1 MRLCATVC
9 VLFLLSVSLGAG
21 AYQRSEFLFLDEI
34 KVGMTGIGKTIV
46 AGDVVSEFAVDV
58 LGVIDPPGTLSDFIV
73 VRVSGEAIGR
83 SGGIAQGMSGSP
95 VYVGGK
101 LIGAL
106 SRAANW
112 SKEITPIGLV
122 TPIEPMLE
130 VLDSARTLSAAPA
143 AGAVLA
149 GVQLVERAFAPSAAE
164 IAAAPNVLF
173 SYPVSTPLLAVGL
186 SGRSTSILMGGGDSI
201 RRPSGTLAD
210 FLPIQSMAPEVSGLS
225 ALGLDL
231 LPLAGA
237 TVTAASGAATSASG
251 AAAPAAGAAAVTLVP
266 GGSLGV
272 ALVTGDISLGAL
284 GTVTYVDGSA
294 VIGFGHP
301 FLSNGASAFPLT
313 TAPIIDTM
321 KAFDAS
327 FKLGTLGQAIG
338 VISEDRTA
346 AIGGRIGGKAST
358 IGLELAV
365 QNLDEGTRR
374 TLNASVVDEPRLL
387 PELLLASGFEA
398 IDSVLDRVGAGTVEV
413 TYQIVG
419 DGMPSTLERK
429 DVFISTTD
437 IALYPPWQLAGIVS
451 YLQYNEFA
459 DPKITQISASMRITR
474 ELRAIRIESLVLDGF
489 VYSPGDTIGFSLV
502 LQTFQGERIVRTG
515 EIVIP
520 EDLMADEIVVR
531 AYGGPR
537 LLERGEEPQTLESL
551 ADVIALIETM
561 PTYETV
567 TVELLAVD
575 PYLSDGGEALYG
587 VAKARHDYPG
597 YVVYDERE
605 ARALVLSSSA
615 DGPPPG

>member
-1 MRLCATVC
+1 MRFFATVC
-9 VLFLLSVSLGAG
+9 VLLLVSVSLGAG

-34 KVGMTGIGKTIV
+34 KIGMTGIGKTVV
-46 AGDVVSEFAVDV
+46 AGDVVSEFAVEV
-58 LGVIDPPGTLSDFIV
+58 LGVIDQPGTLSDFIV

-95 VYVGGK
+95 ITIGGK

-130 VLDSARTLSAAPA
+130 VLDSARTLSIAPA
-143 AGAVLA
+143 DGSVLA
-149 GVQLVERAFAPSAAE
+149 DVQLVERAFAPSAAE

-201 RRPSGTLAD
+201 RRPSGTLGD
-210 FLPIQSMAPEVSGLS
+210 FLPPQSMAPEVSGLS
-225 ALGLDL
+225 ALGLSL

-237 TVTAASGAATSASG
+237 SAGTTLAVPGAG
-251 AAAPAAGAAAVTLVP
+251 APAAATLVP
-266 GGSLGV
+266 GGSLGI

-284 GTVTYVDGSA
+284 GTVTYVDGPA

-301 FLSNGASAFPLT
+301 FISNGASVFPLT
-313 TAPIIDTM
+313 TASIVDTM

-327 FKLGTLGQAIG
+327 FKLGTLGQPIG

-365 QNLDEGTRR
+365 QNLDDGARR
-374 TLNASVVDEPRLL
+374 TLHANVVDEPRLL

-413 TYQIVG
+413 TYQIMG
-419 DGMPSTLERK
+419 DGMPSPLERK
-429 DVFISTTD
+429 DVFLSTTD
-437 IALYPPWQLAGIVS
+437 IALYPPWQLADIVA

-459 DPKITQISASMRITR
+459 DPKITQISASMRITS

-537 LLERGEEPQTLESL
+537 LLERGEEPETLESL
-551 ADVIALIETM
+551 ADVIALIEGI

-567 TVELLAVD
+567 TVEILAVD

-587 VAKARHDYPG
+587 VAKTKHDYPG

-605 ARALVLSSSA
+605 ARALVLSSST
-615 DGPPPG
+615 DSLPPG

>member
-9 VLFLLSVSLGAG
+9 VLLLVSASLGAG

-34 KVGMTGIGKTIV
+34 QVGMTGIGKTVV
-46 AGDVVSEFAVDV
+46 AGDVVSEFAVEV
-58 LGVIDPPGTLSDFIV
+58 LGVIDQPGTLSDFIV

-95 VYVGGK
+95 ITIGGK

-130 VLDSARTLSAAPA
+130 VLDSARTLSMAPA
-143 AGAVLA
+143 AGSVLE

-164 IAAAPNVLF
+164 VAAAPNVLF

-186 SGRSTSILMGGGDSI
+186 SGRSTSILMGGGNSI
-201 RRPSGTLAD
+201 RRPSGTLGD
-210 FLPIQSMAPEVSGLS
+210 FLPPQSMAPEVSGLS
-225 ALGLDL
+225 ALGLQL

-237 TVTAASGAATSASG
+237 SAG
-251 AAAPAAGAAAVTLVP
+251 TTLAAPAAGAAAAAATLVP

-284 GTVTYVDGSA
+284 GTVTYVDGAA

-301 FLSNGASAFPLT
+301 FISNGASVFPLT
-313 TAPIIDTM
+313 TASIVDTM

-327 FKLGTLGQAIG
+327 FKLGTLGQPIG

-365 QNLDEGTRR
+365 QNLDDGTRR
-374 TLNASVVDEPRLL
+374 TLHANVVDEPRLL

-398 IDSVLDRVGAGTVEV
+398 IDSVLDRVGAGSVEV

-437 IALYPPWQLAGIVS
+437 IALYPPWQLADIVA

-459 DPKITQISASMRITR
+459 DPKITQISASMRVTS

-489 VYSPGDTIGFSLV
+489 VYLPGDTIGFSLV

-515 EIVIP
+515 ELVIP

-537 LLERGEEPQTLESL
+537 LLERGEEPETFESL
-551 ADVIALIETM
+551 ADVIALIERI

-567 TVELLAVD
+567 TVELMAVD

-605 ARALVLSSSA
+605 ARALVLSSSM
-615 DGPPPG
+615 DSLPPG

>member
-9 VLFLLSVSLGAG
+9 VLLLVSASLGAS

-34 KVGMTGIGKTIV
+34 KIGMTGIGKTVV
-46 AGDVVSEFAVDV
+46 AGDVVSEFAVEV
-58 LGVIDPPGTLSDFIV
+58 LGVIDQPGTLSDFIV

-95 VYVGGK
+95 ITIGGK

-130 VLDSARTLSAAPA
+130 VLDSARTLSIAPA
-143 AGAVLA
+143 AGSVLA
-149 GVQLVERAFAPSAAE
+149 DVQLVERAFAPTAAE

-186 SGRSTSILMGGGDSI
+186 SGRSTSILMGGEDSI
-201 RRPSGTLAD
+201 RRPSGTLGD
-210 FLPIQSMAPEVSGLS
+210 FLPPQSMAPEVSGLS

-231 LPLAGA
+231 LPLAG
-237 TVTAASGAATSASG
+237 VSGGTTLAVPAVG
-251 AAAPAAGAAAVTLVP
+251 APAAATLVP
-266 GGSLGV
+266 GGSLGI

-284 GTVTYVDGSA
+284 GTVTYVDGPA

-301 FLSNGASAFPLT
+301 FISNGASVFPLT
-313 TAPIIDTM
+313 TASIVDTM

-327 FKLGTLGQAIG
+327 FKLGTLGQPIG

-365 QNLDEGTRR
+365 QNLDDGTRW
-374 TLNASVVDEPRLL
+374 TLHANVVDEPRLL
-387 PELLLASGFEA
+387 PELLLASGLEA

-413 TYQIVG
+413 TYQIMG
-419 DGMPSTLERK
+419 DGMPSPLERK
-429 DVFISTTD
+429 DVFLSTTD
-437 IALYPPWQLAGIVS
+437 IALYPPWQLADIVA

-459 DPKITQISASMRITR
+459 DPKITQISASMRVTS

-489 VYSPGDTIGFSLV
+489 VYLPGDTIGFSLV

-515 EIVIP
+515 ELVIP

-537 LLERGEEPQTLESL
+537 LLERGEEPETLESL
-551 ADVIALIETM
+551 ADVITLIERI

-567 TVELLAVD
+567 TVEILAVD
-575 PYLSDGGEALYG
+575 PYLSNGGEALYG
-587 VAKARHDYPG
+587 VAKVKHDYPG

-605 ARALVLSSSA
+605 ARALVLSSST
-615 DGPPPG
+615 DSLPPG

>member
-1 MRLCATVC
+1 MRFFATVC
-9 VLFLLSVSLGAG
+9 VLLLVSVSLGAG

-34 KVGMTGIGKTIV
+34 KIGMTGIGKTVV
-46 AGDVVSEFAVDV
+46 AGNVVSEFAVEV
-58 LGVIDPPGTLSDFIV
+58 LGVIDQPGTLSDFIV

-95 VYVGGK
+95 ITIGGK

-122 TPIEPMLE
+122 TPIEPMLA
-130 VLDSARTLSAAPA
+130 VLDSARTLSIAPA
-143 AGAVLA
+143 AGSVLA
-149 GVQLVERAFAPSAAE
+149 DVQLVERAFAPSAAE

-186 SGRSTSILMGGGDSI
+186 SGRSTSILMGGGNSI
-201 RRPSGTLAD
+201 RRPSGTLGD
-210 FLPIQSMAPEVSGLS
+210 FLPPQSMAPEVFGLS
-225 ALGLDL
+225 ALGLNL

-237 TVTAASGAATSASG
+237 SAGTTLAVPGAG
-251 AAAPAAGAAAVTLVP
+251 APAAATLVP
-266 GGSLGV
+266 GGSLGI

-284 GTVTYVDGSA
+284 GTVTYVDGPA

-301 FLSNGASAFPLT
+301 FISNGASVFPLT
-313 TAPIIDTM
+313 TASIVDTM

-327 FKLGTLGQAIG
+327 FKLGTLGQPIG
-338 VISEDRTA
+338 VVNEDRTA

-365 QNLDEGTRR
+365 QNLDDGARR
-374 TLNASVVDEPRLL
+374 TLHANVVDEPRLL

-413 TYQIVG
+413 TYQIMG
-419 DGMPSTLERK
+419 DGMPSPLERK
-429 DVFISTTD
+429 DVFLSTTD
-437 IALYPPWQLAGIVS
+437 IALYPPWQLADIVA

-459 DPKITQISASMRITR
+459 DPEITQISASMRITS

-551 ADVIALIETM
+551 ADVIALIETI

-567 TVELLAVD
+567 TVEILAVD

-605 ARALVLSSSA
+605 ARALVLSSST
-615 DGPPPG
+615 DSLPPG

>member
-9 VLFLLSVSLGAG
+9 VLLLVSASLGAG

-46 AGDVVSEFAVDV
+46 AGDVVSEFAVEV
-58 LGVIDPPGTLSDFIV
+58 LGVIDQPGTLSDFIV

-95 VYVGGK
+95 ITIGGK

-130 VLDSARTLSAAPA
+130 VLDSARTLSMAPA
-143 AGAVLA
+143 AGSVLK
-149 GVQLVERAFAPSAAE
+149 GVQLVERAFAPNVAE
-164 IAAAPNVLF
+164 VAAAPNVLF
-173 SYPVSTPLLAVGL
+173 SYPVSTPLLAAGL
-186 SGRSTSILMGGGDSI
+186 SGRSTSILMGGGNSI
-201 RRPSGTLAD
+201 RRPSGTLGD
-210 FLPIQSMAPEVSGLS
+210 FLPPQSMAPEVSGLS
-225 ALGLDL
+225 ALGLQL

-237 TVTAASGAATSASG
+237 SAG
-251 AAAPAAGAAAVTLVP
+251 MTLAAPAAGAAAAAVTLVP

-284 GTVTYVDGSA
+284 GTVTYVDGAA

-301 FLSNGASAFPLT
+301 FISNGASVFPLT
-313 TAPIIDTM
+313 TASIVDTM

-327 FKLGTLGQAIG
+327 FKLGTLGQPIG
-338 VISEDRTA
+338 VISEDRA
-346 AIGGRIGGKAST
+346 VAIGGRIGGKAST

-365 QNLDEGTRR
+365 QNLDDGTSR
-374 TLNASVVDEPRLL
+374 TLHANVVDEPRLL

-437 IALYPPWQLAGIVS
+437 IALYPPWQLADIVA

-459 DPKITQISASMRITR
+459 DPKITQISASMRITS

-551 ADVIALIETM
+551 ADVIALIETI

-567 TVELLAVD
+567 TVEILAVD

-587 VAKARHDYPG
+587 VAKTKHDYPG

-605 ARALVLSSSA
+605 ARALVLSSST
-615 DGPPPG
+615 DSLPPG

>member
-1 MRLCATVC
+1 MRLCTTVC
-9 VLFLLSVSLGAG
+9 VLLLVSASLGAG

-46 AGDVVSEFAVDV
+46 AGDVVSEFAVEV
-58 LGVIDPPGTLSDFIV
+58 LGVIDQPGTLSDFIV

-95 VYVGGK
+95 ITIGGK

-130 VLDSARTLSAAPA
+130 VLDSARTLSVAPA
-143 AGAVLA
+143 NGSVIE

-173 SYPVSTPLLAVGL
+173 SYPVSTPLLAAGL

-201 RRPSGTLAD
+201 RRPSGTLGD
-210 FLPIQSMAPEVSGLS
+210 FLPPQSMVPEVSGLS

-237 TVTAASGAATSASG
+237 SAG
-251 AAAPAAGAAAVTLVP
+251 TTLAAPAAAAATLVP

-284 GTVTYVDGSA
+284 GTVTYVDGPA

-301 FLSNGASAFPLT
+301 FISNGASVFPLT
-313 TAPIIDTM
+313 TASIVDTM

-327 FKLGTLGQAIG
+327 FKLGTLGQPIG

-365 QNLDEGTRR
+365 LNLDDGSRR
-374 TLNASVVDEPRLL
+374 TLHANVVDEPRLL

-413 TYQIVG
+413 TYQIMG
-419 DGMPSTLERK
+419 DGMPSPLERK
-429 DVFISTTD
+429 DVFLSTTD
-437 IALYPPWQLAGIVS
+437 IALYPPWQLADIVA

-459 DPKITQISASMRITR
+459 DPKITQISASMRITS

-537 LLERGEEPQTLESL
+537 LLERGEEPETLESL
-551 ADVIALIETM
+551 ADVIALIETI

-567 TVELLAVD
+567 TVEILAVD

-605 ARALVLSSSA
+605 ARALVLSSST
-615 DGPPPG
+615 DSLPPG

>member
-1 MRLCATVC
+1 MRLCAAVC
-9 VLFLLSVSLGAG
+9 VLLLVSASLGAG

-34 KVGMTGIGKTIV
+34 KIGMTGIGKTVV
-46 AGDVVSEFAVDV
+46 AGDVVSEFAVEV
-58 LGVIDPPGTLSDFIV
+58 LGVIDQPGTLSDFIV

-95 VYVGGK
+95 ITIGGK

-130 VLDSARTLSAAPA
+130 VLDSARTLSMAPA
-143 AGAVLA
+143 AGSVLA
-149 GVQLVERAFAPSAAE
+149 DVQLVERACAPSAAE
-164 IAAAPNVLF
+164 VAAAPDVLF

-186 SGRSTSILMGGGDSI
+186 SGRSTSILMGGEDWI

-210 FLPIQSMAPEVSGLS
+210 FLSPQLMGPEVSGLS
-225 ALGLDL
+225 VLGLNL
-231 LPLAGA
+231 LPLA
-237 TVTAASGAATSASG
+237 G
-251 AAAPAAGAAAVTLVP
+251 AAAPAAGAAAATLVP

-284 GTVTYVDGSA
+284 GTVTYVDGAA

-301 FLSNGASAFPLT
+301 FMSNGASVFPLT
-313 TAPIIDTM
+313 TASIVDTM

-327 FKLGTLGQAIG
+327 FKLGTLGQPIG
-338 VISEDRTA
+338 VISEDRA
-346 AIGGRIGGKAST
+346 VAIGGRIGGKAST

-365 QNLDEGTRR
+365 QNLDDGTSR
-374 TLNASVVDEPRLL
+374 TLRANVVDEPRLM
-387 PELLLASGFEA
+387 PELLLAAGFEA

-413 TYQIVG
+413 TYQIMG
-419 DGMPSTLERK
+419 DGMPSPLERK
-429 DVFISTTD
+429 DVFLSTTD
-437 IALYPPWQLAGIVS
+437 IALYPPWQLADIVA

-459 DPKITQISASMRITR
+459 DPKITQISASMRVTS

-515 EIVIP
+515 ELVIP

-537 LLERGEEPQTLESL
+537 LLERGEEPQTFESL
-551 ADVIALIETM
+551 ADVIELIETI

-567 TVELLAVD
+567 TVEILAVD
-575 PYLSDGGEALYG
+575 PYLSNGGEALYG

-605 ARALVLSSSA
+605 ARALVLSSST
-615 DGPPPG
+615 DSLPPG

>member
-1 MRLCATVC
+1 MRLCTTVC
-9 VLFLLSVSLGAG
+9 VLLLVSASLGAG

-46 AGDVVSEFAVDV
+46 AGDVVSEFAVEV
-58 LGVIDPPGTLSDFIV
+58 LGVIDQPGTLSDFIV

-95 VYVGGK
+95 ITIGGK

-130 VLDSARTLSAAPA
+130 VLDSARTLSMAPA
-143 AGAVLA
+143 NGSVIE

-173 SYPVSTPLLAVGL
+173 SYPVSTPLLAAGL

-201 RRPSGTLAD
+201 RRPSGTLGD
-210 FLPIQSMAPEVSGLS
+210 FLPPQSMVPEVSGLS

-237 TVTAASGAATSASG
+237 SAG
-251 AAAPAAGAAAVTLVP
+251 TTLAAPAAAAATLVP

-284 GTVTYVDGSA
+284 GTVTYVDGPA

-301 FLSNGASAFPLT
+301 FISNGASVFPLT
-313 TAPIIDTM
+313 TASIVDTM

-327 FKLGTLGQAIG
+327 FKLGTLGQPIG

-365 QNLDEGTRR
+365 LNLDDGSRR
-374 TLNASVVDEPRLL
+374 TLHANVVDEPRLL

-413 TYQIVG
+413 TYQIMG
-419 DGMPSTLERK
+419 DGMPSPLERK
-429 DVFISTTD
+429 DVFLSTTD
-437 IALYPPWQLAGIVS
+437 IALYPPWQLADIVA

-459 DPKITQISASMRITR
+459 DPKITQISASMRITS

-537 LLERGEEPQTLESL
+537 LLERGEEPETLESL
-551 ADVIALIETM
+551 ADVIALIETI

-567 TVELLAVD
+567 TVEILAVD

-605 ARALVLSSSA
+605 ARALVLSSST
-615 DGPPPG
+615 DSLPPG

>member
-1 MRLCATVC
+1 MW
-9 VLFLLSVSLGAG
+9 
-21 AYQRSEFLFLDEI
+21 
-34 KVGMTGIGKTIV
+34 
-46 AGDVVSEFAVDV
+46 
-58 LGVIDPPGTLSDFIV
+58 PG
-73 VRVSGEAIGR
+73 
-83 SGGIAQGMSGSP
+83 
-95 VYVGGK
+95 
-101 LIGAL
+101 
-106 SRAANW
+106 
-112 SKEITPIGLV
+112 
-122 TPIEPMLE
+122 
-130 VLDSARTLSAAPA
+130 
-143 AGAVLA
+143 
-149 GVQLVERAFAPSAAE
+149 
-164 IAAAPNVLF
+164 
-173 SYPVSTPLLAVGL
+173 
-186 SGRSTSILMGGGDSI
+186 
-201 RRPSGTLAD
+201 
-210 FLPIQSMAPEVSGLS
+210 VSGLS

-237 TVTAASGAATSASG
+237 SAG
-251 AAAPAAGAAAVTLVP
+251 TTLAAPAAGAAAVPLVP

-284 GTVTYVDGSA
+284 GTVTYVDGPA

-301 FLSNGASAFPLT
+301 FISNGASVFPLT
-313 TAPIIDTM
+313 TASIVDTM

-327 FKLGTLGQAIG
+327 FKLGTLGQPIG

-358 IGLELAV
+358 IGLELVV
-365 QNLDEGTRR
+365 QNLDDGTSR
-374 TLNASVVDEPRLL
+374 TLHADVVDEPRLM
-387 PELLLASGFEA
+387 PELLLAAGFEA

-429 DVFISTTD
+429 DVFLSTTD
-437 IALYPPWQLAGIVS
+437 IALYPPWQLADIVA

-459 DPKITQISASMRITR
+459 DPKITQISASMRVTS

-489 VYSPGDTIGFSLV
+489 VYSPGDAIGFSLV

-520 EDLMADEIVVR
+520 EELMADEIVVR

-537 LLERGEEPQTLESL
+537 LLERGEEPETFESL
-551 ADVIALIETM
+551 ADVIALIEAI

-567 TVELLAVD
+567 TVEILAVD

-587 VAKARHDYPG
+587 AAKARYDYPG

-605 ARALVLSSSA
+605 ARALVLSSST
-615 DGPPPG
+615 DSLPPG

>member
-9 VLFLLSVSLGAG
+9 VLLLVSASLGAS

-34 KVGMTGIGKTIV
+34 KIGMTGIGKTVV
-46 AGDVVSEFAVDV
+46 AGDVVSEFAVEV
-58 LGVIDPPGTLSDFIV
+58 LGVIDQPGTLSDFIV

-95 VYVGGK
+95 ITIGGK

-130 VLDSARTLSAAPA
+130 VLDSARTLSIAPA
-143 AGAVLA
+143 AGSVLA
-149 GVQLVERAFAPSAAE
+149 DVQLVERAFAPTAAE

-186 SGRSTSILMGGGDSI
+186 SGRSTSILMGGEDSI
-201 RRPSGTLAD
+201 RRPSGTLGD
-210 FLPIQSMAPEVSGLS
+210 FLPPQSMAPEVSGLS

-231 LPLAGA
+231 LPLAG
-237 TVTAASGAATSASG
+237 VSGGTTLAVPAVGAL
-251 AAAPAAGAAAVTLVP
+251 AAATLVP
-266 GGSLGV
+266 GGSLGI

-284 GTVTYVDGSA
+284 GTVTYVDGPA

-301 FLSNGASAFPLT
+301 FISNGASVFPLT
-313 TAPIIDTM
+313 TASIVDTM

-327 FKLGTLGQAIG
+327 FKLGTLGQPIG

-365 QNLDEGTRR
+365 QNLDDGARR
-374 TLNASVVDEPRLL
+374 TLHANVVDEPRLL

-413 TYQIVG
+413 TYQIMG
-419 DGMPSTLERK
+419 DGMPSPLERK
-429 DVFISTTD
+429 DVFLSTTD
-437 IALYPPWQLAGIVS
+437 IALYPPWQLADIVA

-459 DPKITQISASMRITR
+459 DPKITQISASMRITS

-515 EIVIP
+515 ELVIP

-537 LLERGEEPQTLESL
+537 LLERGEEPETLESL
-551 ADVIALIETM
+551 ADVIALIEGI

-567 TVELLAVD
+567 TVEILAVD

-587 VAKARHDYPG
+587 VAKVKHDYPG

-605 ARALVLSSSA
+605 ARALVLSSST
-615 DGPPPG
+615 DSLPPG